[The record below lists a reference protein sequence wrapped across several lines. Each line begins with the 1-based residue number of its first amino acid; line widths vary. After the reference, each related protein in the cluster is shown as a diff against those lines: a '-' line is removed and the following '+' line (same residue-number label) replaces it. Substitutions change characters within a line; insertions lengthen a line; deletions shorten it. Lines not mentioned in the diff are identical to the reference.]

1 MTQELVRLGF
11 TEMDAETAVQGV
23 GQPSLPACLDWL
35 CLHLPE
41 EDLPP
46 AFAPGHPSLPGFCPL
61 SLKDQLQPR
70 PNPNL
75 IVLLQERNDFNAHRC
90 PSKAAIPCC
99 SCVAHMQT

>member
-1 MTQELVRLGF
+1 MRLGF

-46 AFAPGHPSLPGFCPL
+46 AFAPGHPPSLNFPYAFALAYSEPELAVLAYSGSPL
-61 SLKDQLQPR
+61 SVHPVQAWSVFPCTLR
-70 PNPNL
+70 
-75 IVLLQERNDFNAHRC
+75 LLHATLWQ
-90 PSKAAIPCC
+90 
-99 SCVAHMQT
+99 